1 MLRQWVYILFLITG
15 IFCLYVIVLFFRGP
29 ASQPTDTVVDFSQSS
44 TGTSQDEIEDLESL
58 SLNSL
63 IEESAS
69 DALDSLQL
77 SEPEEEAQEPEEKEP
92 ITTKIQNL
100 WSTVKDFQ
108 MKLNPGETPIPD
120 SMSQKLS
127 ANYQITPVEVSDVF
141 GFYIFANLPFSAYS
155 IDTARV
161 YAFSDPYYII
171 RRNMFLLDTYFT
183 FNETNTFFGKS
194 FFLNAIQ
201 DDSIVRFVFEY
212 ENKTFGVEVLR
223 SEYEELKQTL
233 TN

>member
-1 MLRQWVYILFLITG
+1 M
-15 IFCLYVIVLFFRGP
+15 IVLFFRGP

-100 WSTVKDFQ
+100 
-108 MKLNPGETPIPD
+108 
-120 SMSQKLS
+120 
-127 ANYQITPVEVSDVF
+127 
-141 GFYIFANLPFSAYS
+141 
-155 IDTARV
+155 
-161 YAFSDPYYII
+161 
-171 RRNMFLLDTYFT
+171 
-183 FNETNTFFGKS
+183 
-194 FFLNAIQ
+194 
-201 DDSIVRFVFEY
+201 
-212 ENKTFGVEVLR
+212 
-223 SEYEELKQTL
+223 
-233 TN
+233 